1 MLNKLQIKGF
11 RKNKELDIEFD
22 KITVIR
28 GASGSGKTS
37 LVGALKWICFNQP
50 SSDSFINWE
59 MDFAAVRLLFDDK
72 HKVIRKRDTGQQN
85 YYKLDKQTYKAFGT
99 GVPDDISS
107 LLEMNTLN
115 YHRQHAGPFWFSQ
128 TAGEVS
134 RQLNKIVNLDI
145 IDTTTSKLLKDQRD
159 TNTLIK
165 DIEIRIT
172 DIRKEKISLRYVLK
186 MDKDLVVLEKQEKQI
201 IKITQNALSLSKL
214 VQTHITTLKTIDN
227 AGERASDAAIAMS
240 KGRLYSNLKSKYQKL
255 LDLIESAQN
264 HKKQLAFEIPDI
276 EPIIKRNN
284 EWAQATEQYERLKK
298 LFELAENAEEA
309 EHDWRI
315 ELETKQKEFTKLI
328 GKRCPLCQSK
338 IKL

>member
-59 MDFAAVRLLFDDK
+59 MDFAAVRLFFDDK
-72 HKVIRKRDTGQQN
+72 HKLIRKRDTGQQN

-201 IKITQNALSLSKL
+201 IQITQNALSLSKL

-240 KGRLYSNLKSKYQKL
+240 KGRLYSNLKSKHQKL

-264 HKKQLAFEIPDI
+264 YKKQLEFDIPDI
-276 EPIIKRNN
+276 ESVIMLYN
-284 EWAQATEQYERLKK
+284 EFNFDKNHHERLTE
-298 LFELAENAEEA
+298 LFGRAEDYEEA
-309 EHDWRI
+309 EYTWQTEART
-315 ELETKQKEFTKLI
+315 LEKEFTKLI

-338 IKL
+338 IK